1 MAIANPD
8 DDVAQWRKNYS
19 FQQSSAVQGY
29 GVLIGLEANTENS
42 NFPVL
47 VVSDNS
53 ENIMGR
59 TPEELFALDS
69 FLDLLGKDEANDF
82 KERVDLLKDTDVE
95 VSING
100 PQVFL
105 FELISTSSSQP
116 LKFWCA
122 LHLDPGNRNLII
134 CEFEPDSG
142 GLYPSFPTYNLAPRS
157 KDPRSDTP
165 TLGDSSQTTQKD
177 RRLPRVYRNGKRG
190 GGRAVIARMLD
201 FMSRVEEQFAAAPDV
216 PVLLDALICIMQELT
231 GFHRIMIHRLDGS
244 RDGHMV
250 TDLMDP
256 ALRPYVKALD
266 HPGPDAAEQI
276 EDFQRMT
283 GIQMLYDCDL
293 SNARLL
299 YRNGG
304 VSELDLH
311 LTYSYLRVVSPSYV
325 AHTKRMDVRSS
336 MSVSLD
342 LPGEMWGMVVC
353 HSYGDSGTRIS
364 FPSRRLC
371 RFVSDVA
378 SRSIQRLRDQW
389 HFQAWDDLNTIF
401 VKRQTGHCPIASSDH
416 LLHLFQADFGIL
428 SIGRTTK
435 MLGQIDRAQ
444 EALVMLAYLRAR
456 RSRSVVASVD
466 IERAFPRL
474 KYRPGFR
481 GIAGI
486 LVVPMAHKPGDMFVF
501 FRKPQP
507 HGTNCGEPYKPGA
520 ALVSRQREGWTENEI
535 ETANV
540 LRSFSADL
548 VQAWHTNDTLPIS
561 KLTQLL
567 VSNAAHEVR
576 TPLNAAINYLEIAL
590 EGPVGPQARE
600 HLLRSQD
607 KFAKLTQAVNDLSM
621 MFAASQTGR
630 AVG

>member
-1 MAIANPD
+1 MAIGNPD
-8 DDVAQWRKNYS
+8 DDAEQWRKNYA

-29 GVLIGLEANTENS
+29 GVLIGLEDSTEYS
-42 NFPVL
+42 NLPVL

-53 ENIMGR
+53 EDIMGR
-59 TPEELFALDS
+59 TSEELFALES
-69 FLDLLGKDEANDF
+69 FLDLLREDEVEDF
-82 KERVDLLKDTDVE
+82 KERVDLLKDTDME
-95 VSING
+95 VAING

-105 FELISTSSSQP
+105 LELISTCTSQP

-122 LHLDPGNRNLII
+122 LHLDPENKNLII
-134 CEFEPDSG
+134 CELEPDSG
-142 GLYPSFPTYNLAPRS
+142 GLYPSFLAQTLALRNP
-157 KDPRSDTP
+157 SDTP
-165 TLGDSSQTTQKD
+165 GNPAQTTQKD
-177 RRLPRVYRNGKRG
+177 TRLPRPHQNGKRG
-190 GGRAVIARMLD
+190 AGRTVVASMLD
-201 FMSRVEEQFAAAPDV
+201 FMSRVEKQLAAAPDL
-216 PVLLDALICIMQELT
+216 PILLNALITIMQELT
-231 GFHRIMIHRLDGS
+231 GFHRVMIHRLDGS

-256 ALRPYVKALD
+256 ALRPYVTGLD
-266 HPGPDAAEQI
+266 HSGPNAAQQI
-276 EDFQRMT
+276 RNFQRMT

-293 SNARLL
+293 TNARLL
-299 YRNGG
+299 YRHDG

-325 AHTKRMDVRSS
+325 AHTKRMAVRSS

-378 SRSIQRLRDQW
+378 SRSIRRLLDQW
-389 HFQAWDDLNTIF
+389 HIQAWDNLNTVF
-401 VKRQTGHCPIASSDH
+401 VKTQFGHCPIASSEH
-416 LLHLFQADFGIL
+416 LLRLFQADFGVL

-435 MLGQIDRAQ
+435 MLGHMDQAQ
-444 EALVMLAYLRAR
+444 EALIMLACLKAR
-456 RSRSVVASVD
+456 RSHSVVASVD
-466 IERAFPRL
+466 VEREFPML

-481 GIAGI
+481 GIAAV
-486 LVVPMAHKPGDMFVF
+486 LVVPMAHKPGTVFVF

-507 HGTNCGEPYKPGA
+507 HGSNCGEIYKPGA
-520 ALVSRQREGWTENEI
+520 ALVSRQRESWTEKEI

-540 LRSFSADL
+540 LRSFPSSL
-548 VQAWHTNDTLPIS
+548 IQAWHADDAPPIS
-561 KLTQLL
+561 RLTQLL

-590 EGPVGPQARE
+590 GGLLYPEARE
-600 HLLRSQD
+600 HLYHSQA
-607 KFAKLTQAVNDLSM
+607 KFAGLTRAVNDLSVL
-621 MFAASQTGR
+621 FAASQTVK
-630 AVG
+630 AVD